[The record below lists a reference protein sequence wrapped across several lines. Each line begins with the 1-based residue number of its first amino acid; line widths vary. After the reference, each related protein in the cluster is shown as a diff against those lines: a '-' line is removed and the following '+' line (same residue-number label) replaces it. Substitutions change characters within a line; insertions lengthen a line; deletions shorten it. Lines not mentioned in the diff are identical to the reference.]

1 MKRIFYIF
9 ILCFGLI
16 TISCDDFVDE
26 PQPTASVG
34 IKQSFETE
42 GAVEAIFTGMYR
54 RIRQFN
60 DGEGDDSEAIGS
72 ILNTWNVKGNDFIR
86 PQFNWFVFEY
96 RYQDVESAV
105 GRKTNLIWNQ
115 MYEMINTCNLVIS
128 EIELSSFPEASKL
141 QFTAEA
147 RAIRGMAYHHL
158 IREYAQAYTHG
169 RDGAGVPIY
178 LEPATV
184 ENAETGNSRSN
195 VGDVY
200 DVIREDL
207 EFAATNLDQDR
218 REKWAINSNVANGL
232 LARVYL
238 YMGLYQ
244 EAASA
249 AKRARQGLMFNSSQ
263 YKSGFQDISDTEWM
277 WGAPQANNQ
286 TLFFGSFASFW
297 DGTRYAR
304 IYVNPSF
311 VANFTSTD
319 VRNTFSLETS
329 GQFAGT
335 LYRTSKFV
343 AAADFG
349 EDLVL
354 MRVPEMYLI
363 EAEALARLGGT
374 ANETMAANLLFQLQS
389 NRDPSAS
396 ASGNT
401 GTSLIDEIMLERRK
415 ELYGEGG
422 PDFIDRRRL
431 GLGLTRDDNHP
442 APFRFTLDV
451 ADKRYIYPIPQAEI
465 DSNPEI
471 SESDQNPR

>member
-1 MKRIFYIF
+1 MKRILYT
-9 ILCFGLI
+9 ILYVGFI

-26 PQPTASVG
+26 PRPTASVG
-34 IKQSFETE
+34 VTQAFETE
-42 GAVEAIFTGMYR
+42 DAVEAIFTGMYR

-60 DGEGDDSEAIGS
+60 DDGGDDSEAIGS

-86 PQFNWFVFEY
+86 PQFDWFVFEY
-96 RYQDVESAV
+96 RYLDITTAT

-128 EIELSSFPEASKL
+128 EVDLSGFPETSKL

-158 IREYAQAYTHG
+158 IREYGQAYTHG
-169 RDGAGVPIY
+169 RDNPGVPIY

-184 ENAETGNSRSN
+184 ENAETGNPRSN
-195 VGDVY
+195 VGAVY
-200 DVIREDL
+200 DVIIEDL
-207 EFAATNLDQDR
+207 EFASANLDQER
-218 REKWAINSNVANGL
+218 REKWEINSNVANGL

-238 YMGLYQ
+238 YTEAYQ
-244 EAASA
+244 KAADA
-249 AKRARQGLMFNSSQ
+249 ANEARQGFVFNPSQ
-263 YKSGFQDISDTEWM
+263 YQSGFQDISDTEWM
-277 WGAPQANNQ
+277 WGAPQSNDQ

-297 DGTRYAR
+297 DGSRYSR

-311 VANFTSTD
+311 VENFTDND

-329 GQFAGT
+329 GQFEG

-349 EDLVL
+349 EDVVL

-374 ANETMAANLLFQLQS
+374 ANETEAANLLHELQS
-389 NRDPSAS
+389 NRDSDVP

-401 GTSLIDEIMLERRK
+401 GTDLIDEIMLERRK

-431 GLGLTRDDNHP
+431 GLGLTRDSIHTTIIN
-442 APFRFTLDV
+442 LDV
-451 ADKRYIYPIPQAEI
+451 ADRRYIYPIPQAEI